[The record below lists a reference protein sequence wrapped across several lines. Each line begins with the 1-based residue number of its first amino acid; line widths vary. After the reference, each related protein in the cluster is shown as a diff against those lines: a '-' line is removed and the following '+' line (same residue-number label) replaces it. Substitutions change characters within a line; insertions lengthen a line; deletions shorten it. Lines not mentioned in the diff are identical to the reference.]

1 MIKTHSGLQL
11 SPSYADAHTQ
21 CLGTPCFTLTPSRL
35 TVLLLI
41 NSSVTL
47 TLSLKT
53 KLFGFKLSDLFRVDM
68 HAGSRHRNSQRE
80 SITIPGTQLKTL

>member
-53 KLFGFKLSDLFRVDM
+53 KLFGF
-68 HAGSRHRNSQRE
+68 
-80 SITIPGTQLKTL
+80 